1 MSDALIERALVHAD
15 LEIRSE
21 GDGRTVYG
29 LAVPFDRESTVND
42 GYGPYQEVFRRGA
55 FAKTVGEFASKI
67 KLLGNHNRTKFPL
80 GKAVSLREDPAGL
93 VGEFYVSKTR
103 EGDEALELVRDG
115 VLDSFSVGFAPVKE
129 RKTGRSLVERLEV
142 KLREVSLV
150 AFPAYEGAQV
160 TGIRTQL
167 SEHLTDEEI
176 ERLLSLAHDLDT
188 HRTEAATSTSIVEPS
203 PTLTEPQVEHSQRTP
218 TSAQRTAR
226 ALLAGVNCEPFH
238 HPVSTG

>member
-55 FAKTVGEFASKI
+55 FAKTVGEFASKV
-67 KLLGNHNRTKFPL
+67 KLLGNHNRQKFPL
-80 GKAVSLREDPAGL
+80 GKATALREDTAGL
-93 VGEFYVSKTR
+93 VGEFRISNTR

-129 RKTGRSLVERLEV
+129 RKTGRTLVERLEV

-160 TGIRTQL
+160 AGIRAQL
-167 SEHLTDEEI
+167 AEHLSPEDVD
-176 ERLLSLAHDLDT
+176 LLVALAHDLDT
-188 HRTEAATSTSIVEPS
+188 QRSGAAPGTPTGEPS
-203 PTLTEPQVEHSQRTP
+203 PQPIEPQVEHSDGTTNHDSVRF
-218 TSAQRTAR
+218 
-226 ALLAGVNCEPFH
+226 ALLEYVA
-238 HPVSTG
+238 SLS